1 MDWIVSADRLHRCAE
16 PIYNLIQGRKYL
28 IPKTSEPYFLPYLF
42 YGVHFRRIW
51 RNEEQTNIIWYIEF
65 CRLMPCGTVA
75 TQKNPII
82 RINLGEGIEKHVH
95 ASTITVGHNQK
106 MPFPSQGFYRSIHIS
121 IFPYVMAWN
130 AGTLPSDR
138 PTVFGFIDPAKTSFI
153 LKHQAYFWRTRFL
166 HFGYGCFISFEA
178 SMASSLAFFGCLDLG
193 MIFLQP
199 CRWST

>member
-82 RINLGEGIEKHVH
+82 RINLGEGTEKHIH
-95 ASTITVGHNQK
+95 APTITVGHDQK
-106 MPFPSQGFYRSIHIS
+106 MAFSSQTRVDAAKPITVLLCAFCTQPNEKCTQFP
-121 IFPYVMAWN
+121 A
-130 AGTLPSDR
+130 
-138 PTVFGFIDPAKTSFI
+138 TV
-153 LKHQAYFWRTRFL
+153 
-166 HFGYGCFISFEA
+166 
-178 SMASSLAFFGCLDLG
+178 
-193 MIFLQP
+193 
-199 CRWST
+199 